1 MGVSMEDVQSRIDQA
16 LEKTRARGLV
26 REPVMVTLPV
36 AILAATVLYKIPGT
50 AWSAS
55 SLWAVVAAF
64 LVSFAIYLIDLSTLA
79 AGEWR
84 SSWFS
89 RLGYLVF
96 NTLLL
101 AGLLRGIISPDQL
114 GLSP

>member
-1 MGVSMEDVQSRIDQA
+1 MSVSMEDVQSQIDQA

-36 AILAATVLYKIPGT
+36 ATLAATVLYKLPVT
-50 AWSAS
+50 TWSAS
-55 SLWAVVAAF
+55 YLWAVVAAF
-64 LVSFAIYLIDLSTLA
+64 LVSFAVYLIDLSTLSE
-79 AGEWR
+79 GEWR
-84 SSWFS
+84 ANWFPRS
-89 RLGYLVF
+89 GYLVF

-114 GLSP
+114 GLSS